1 MPHAAPHR
9 PLPAFR
15 SDSEFNHVHVN
26 WASPDASPRAGSFAL
41 AAAGAG
47 GSSGSS
53 TSQERS
59 PSPQPA
65 PAQQQGPS
73 SESEQPMTS
82 LGRMS
87 PSSLLYTQLSVVSM
101 VQSPGGSPAGSP
113 RALPAASPGADAA
126 AAEAPGSSSAALA
139 GRAGPST
146 GTPAGEPST
155 CRTPGLL
162 TLPGPSH
169 RTIRALGIGSNCVL
183 ASPAAFTL
191 GATAPAEPAPSLSN
205 VQAALEEAG
214 LLEGAAPGSPSSWRY
229 KVHSC
234 RWAARGAG
242 GRVAAGHTPR
252 PPRRC

>member
-1 MPHAAPHR
+1 
-9 PLPAFR
+9 
-15 SDSEFNHVHVN
+15 VHVN
-26 WASPDASPRAGSFAL
+26 WASPDASPRAGRAGSFAL

-53 TSQERS
+53 TSHERT

-65 PAQQQGPS
+65 PAQQQGPG
-73 SESEQPMTS
+73 SESEQQMIS

-101 VQSPGGSPAGSP
+101 VQSPGGSPAG
-113 RALPAASPGADAA
+113 ADAA
-126 AAEAPGSSSAALA
+126 AAEAPGSSAAEPA
-139 GRAGPST
+139 ERAGPST

-169 RTIRALGIGSNCVL
+169 RTIRTLGIGSNCVL

-191 GATAPAEPAPSLSN
+191 GATAPAAPAPSLSN

-214 LLEGAAPGSPSSWRY
+214 LLEGAAPGSPGSWRY

-242 GRVAAGHTPR
+242 GRVAVGHTPQ